1 MLLIFMTLESPE
13 DRELFSWLYTENA
26 RLMASCA
33 KHILNDWAEAEDAV
47 HDVFVKLMESPEQ
60 IHRIPE
66 ENRRAFLV
74 VCVQNRARNI
84 LKKRK
89 PVLELE
95 TAEAIEAAGYV
106 ESDESDETDVL
117 IQLMEEMEKLT
128 DEQQEVLG
136 LHYFL
141 GLKFEDV
148 GKLMNKKTATVQKMS
163 KRLTRI
169 LRDRL
174 EGGAR

>member
-1 MLLIFMTLESPE
+1 MLPVFMTIESPE
-13 DRELFSWLYTENA
+13 DRELFSRLYTEHA
-26 RLMASCA
+26 RLMASVA

-47 HDVFVKLMESPEQ
+47 HDVFVKLMDSPEQ
-60 IHRIPE
+60 IRRIPE
-66 ENRRAFLV
+66 ENRRAFLI

-95 TAEAIEAAGYV
+95 IAEAMEAAGYE
-106 ESDESDETDVL
+106 ESEDPDLLVRL
-117 IQLMEEMEKLT
+117 REEMEKLSG
-128 DEQQEVLG
+128 EQQEILG

-148 GKLMNKKTATVQKMS
+148 GRLMNKKTATVQKMS
-163 KRLTRI
+163 KRLTKT
-169 LRDRL
+169 LRERM
-174 EGGAR
+174 EGDAK